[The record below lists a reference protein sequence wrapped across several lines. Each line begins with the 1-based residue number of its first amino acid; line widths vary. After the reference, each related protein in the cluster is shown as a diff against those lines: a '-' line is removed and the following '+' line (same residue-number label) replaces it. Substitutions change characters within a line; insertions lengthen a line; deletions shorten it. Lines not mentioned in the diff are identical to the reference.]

1 MFLKTRSWRCIGRLK
16 YFLVKHYF
24 ENFSSNMVLL
34 RFVPPYAI
42 LGFELEETCLED
54 NKHPLI
60 DVVHQG
66 NQPKDI
72 LN

>member
-1 MFLKTRSWRCIGRLK
+1 MLFP
-16 YFLVKHYF
+16 
-24 ENFSSNMVLL
+24 

-42 LGFELEETCLED
+42 LGFELLEESSLED

-72 LN
+72 PN